1 MIKLIPLGH
10 RFFRGDLVG
19 WLVICV
25 MIKDDYM
32 IYEMY
37 TDSMITEIV
46 WRRFFFAFARAQ
58 LLRDD
63 LEKLD
68 KFFVYF
74 LWDDL
79 RVIAGLDNGRVGL
92 GVIYQS
98 HFNVQVHM
106 ISGLCQLLLLHRNH
120 GGSSGLNDG
129 GDTELQ
135 FFHQ

>member
-1 MIKLIPLGH
+1 
-10 RFFRGDLVG
+10 
-19 WLVICV
+19 

-92 GVIYQS
+92 
-98 HFNVQVHM
+98 
-106 ISGLCQLLLLHRNH
+106 
-120 GGSSGLNDG
+120 
-129 GDTELQ
+129 
-135 FFHQ
+135 